1 MVAAG
6 RALGAEAWGRRG
18 GQCRPK
24 AGSPVVSG
32 SQRLAWWWLA
42 QHRCSRDGGWGGGH
56 PAPHCDVAA
65 SASYSLLGLLSKPAR
80 CGRLENKVEER
91 EGRSVSFRCFSCQAS
106 PLLYYY

>member
-42 QHRCSRDGGWGGGH
+42 QHRCSRDGGRGGGH
-56 PAPHCDVAA
+56 PTPHCDVTSLRQQVTA
-65 SASYSLLGLLSKPAR
+65 SW
-80 CGRLENKVEER
+80 V
-91 EGRSVSFRCFSCQAS
+91 FSAN
-106 PLLYYY
+106 LHVVDVWKIK

>member
-42 QHRCSRDGGWGGGH
+42 QHRCSRDGGQGG
-56 PAPHCDVAA
+56 DT
-65 SASYSLLGLLSKPAR
+65 
-80 CGRLENKVEER
+80 
-91 EGRSVSFRCFSCQAS
+91 
-106 PLLYYY
+106 PLLTATSLRQQVTASWVFSANLHVVDVWKIK